1 MIYQHYTFLL
11 CKTYLHTIRNLLLL
25 HLPVTYR
32 AYTTENIAPF
42 HILLLLPPHRKPLPE
57 IIEGQHVQNELDRQL
72 RFYRES
78 EMEYIKKEATKL
90 RESATDIHETLSE
103 VEGYL
108 AQLRNLCVEVS
119 SLMVNSKIILKFYS
133 EIKFRDLGPSV
144 TGYYYFVF
152 FRMKGRFFRRQLRT
166 CIYTGI

>member
-1 MIYQHYTFLL
+1 M
-11 CKTYLHTIRNLLLL
+11 
-25 HLPVTYR
+25 
-32 AYTTENIAPF
+32 
-42 HILLLLPPHRKPLPE
+42 
-57 IIEGQHVQNELDRQL
+57 QNELDRQL

-133 EIKFRDLGPSV
+133 EIKLRDLGPSV
-144 TGYYYFVF
+144 TGYYYLFSF
-152 FRMKGRFFRRQLRT
+152 K
-166 CIYTGI
+166 